1 MRIVGEVIMVVYQI
15 QLLYIMLIQYS
26 SKVNGF
32 MNILELL
39 MRLGQVFL
47 KVVYKML
54 FRLIRPILGQQMNIG
69 QLVLIITS
77 LLDYII
83 KRHQMEVIISGLDV
97 HMVMDSICVTSGF
110 EDILHLQ
117 LVKYIKQT
125 IFHFIFMDRV
135 VVTEQFI

>member
-1 MRIVGEVIMVVYQI
+1 MQTIGEDIMVAYQI
-15 QLLYIMLIQYS
+15 QPLYIMLIQHS
-26 SKVNGF
+26 SKVNGS

-54 FRLIRPILGQQMNIG
+54 FRLVRPILGQQMNID

-83 KRHQMEVIISGLDV
+83 KRHQMEVIIFGLDV
-97 HMVMDSICVTSGF
+97 HMVMDLIYVISGF

-135 VVTEQFI
+135 VEMVQFT